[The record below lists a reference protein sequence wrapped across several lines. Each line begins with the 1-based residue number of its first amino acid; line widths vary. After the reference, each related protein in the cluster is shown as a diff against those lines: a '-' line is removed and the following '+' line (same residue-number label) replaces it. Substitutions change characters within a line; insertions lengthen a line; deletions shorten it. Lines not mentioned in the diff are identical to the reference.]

1 MSNTMSKL
9 FEASR
14 RLWIETQ
21 LVAPPWLQCTLI
33 EPVYQARRVVR
44 VVAKPYLKIYQW
56 HGQTQ
61 GGPLSVSFGGG
72 GDAKSFFQSLLFEE
86 QPEEEELTQIPIWDL
101 SRLADLPGDLVL
113 IEADKRLV
121 GRLARQAALVMPPR
135 VQFMLDVRGE
145 WREVELRISRSVR
158 RHEFR
163 LIRKYGYEYDVSHS
177 DEAFDEFYTEMYAPT
192 MAEKHGESTSLI
204 SREEAYLYF
213 RHGVLLRVKRDA
225 AWVSGGICQP
235 QSDIVNFKLLGVRDA
250 DSQLIHEGAQA
261 ASYYAA
267 VRWSNQEGFDA
278 VNFEGCRSYLT
289 SLFQYKRKWGTS
301 VSIPAHQY
309 QHMWLKIQRLTP
321 AVRQLLIDNP
331 CVIQDEGES
340 LYALVF
346 ADDISSVTPEVEAK
360 LDKQYMTPG
369 LSGILIRSVN
379 DIAAMAQVASSCSQS

>member
-21 LVAPPWLQCTLI
+21 LVASPWLQRTLI
-33 EPVYQARRVVR
+33 EPVHQARRVVR
-44 VVAKPYLKIYQW
+44 VVAKPYLKIHQW

-61 GGPLSVSFGGG
+61 RGPLSVSFGGG
-72 GDAKSFFQSLLFEE
+72 GDARPFFRSLLFEE
-86 QPEEEELTQIPIWDL
+86 QPEEEELTQVPIWDL
-101 SRLADLPGDLVL
+101 GRLADLPGDLVL

-121 GRLARQAALVMPPR
+121 SRLPRQAALVMPPR

-177 DEAFDEFYTEMYAPT
+177 DEAFDEFYTEMYVPT
-192 MAEKHGESTSLI
+192 MAEKHGELTSLI

-235 QSDIVNFKLLGVRDA
+235 QSDVVNFKLLGVRGADA
-250 DSQLIHEGAQA
+250 QLIHEGAQA

-278 VNFEGCRSYLT
+278 VNFEGCRSYLG
-289 SLFQYKRKWGTS
+289 SLFEYKRKWGAS

-321 AVRQLLIDNP
+321 AVCQFLIDNP
-331 CVIQDEGES
+331 CVIHAGEGK
-340 LYALVF
+340 LYALVVT
-346 ADDISSVTPEVEAK
+346 DDLGNVTPEAEAQ
-360 LDKQYMTPG
+360 LHKQYMTPG

-379 DIAAMAQVASSCSQS
+379 DLSSTFL